1 MRFAVFQSLQK
12 EVGLFPGNRVLFAD
26 LAIKGIV
33 VRDPD
38 PGPKICS
45 VLTTFEA
52 RQPGVF

>member
-12 EVGLFPGNRVLFAD
+12 EVGLFPGNSVLFAD

-38 PGPKICS
+38 PGPKIFS